1 MTYGLSFSN
10 NDNVVVLDSEYSRLC
25 VIYSGRYAPNYG
37 PGNYMSLVTFPSP
50 ITTAEQPMIFIRP
63 DTVGG
68 LLKMGAAG
76 AVRGSPGNWTGFVTG
91 MYNQVGFFPNGR
103 YIVASFSAQPTA
115 NYGLRLFSSAGTP
128 IFDSGTPNLLFT
140 RAFQNWTYVKTER
153 GDQGEYINFY
163 TVPFDFPENE
173 YLLANSFVMRVNSAD
188 NVGRALYTWWDF
200 PNKALYVVTIAFSN
214 PYAFWLPAMFAKLG

>member
-10 NDNVVVLDSEYSRLC
+10 NDNVVVLDSEFSRLC
-25 VIYSGRYAPNYG
+25 VICSGRYVPNYG
-37 PGNYMSLVTFPSP
+37 PGNYLSLVTFPSP

-76 AVRGSPGNWTGFVTG
+76 AVQGSPGNWTGFVTG

-103 YIVASFSAQPTA
+103 YIVASFGAQPTA
-115 NYGLRLFSSAGTP
+115 NYGLRLFSSAGAP

-140 RAFQNWTYVKTER
+140 RAFQNWSYVKTER

-173 YLLANSFVMRVNSAD
+173 YLLANSFAMRMNSAD